1 MRRVEIKKNDILKA
15 IYFITAITQK
25 QQGTSMQGALS
36 SKGDLMGGIFDRWI
50 NTVPEGILFNNI
62 ILPDISDGKDVE
74 IITDFYLYD
83 PKTAGIAPD
92 VIGIKVDD
100 RIIPFVLFN
109 ERWETVNNMPQ
120 IEVKTYK
127 KPQKMVSLRNQNY
140 DDKYFVMAESEFR
153 IDYLLPFFSSDIF
166 DDEIYERLHMNDTA
180 FIVSN
185 TENRIHQTDQVDV
198 SNDSIGAVTLL
209 KITNARA
216 YMDNS
221 TLCEGN
227 VSVQYLTGID
237 QKRNSPRGELLNTP
251 ISHYC
256 EITDCGLYRFN
267 ENWYEGVTEQ
277 NVPYYTKRTRGGNI
291 EFLYRT
297 LDISIENI
305 QAIKV
310 LKKSMSSMYI
320 KTEENASI
328 NGYPLVENC
337 IYKIDFQ
344 LLDRSS
350 NDGEEYFMQK
360 NLLQFIPDFEEELK
374 NTLSQIIREEN

>member
-100 RIIPFVLFN
+100 KIIPFVLFN

-140 DDKYFVMAESEFR
+140 DDKYLVMAESEFR
-153 IDYLLPFFSSDIF
+153 IDYLLPFFSNDIF

-227 VSVQYLTGID
+227 VSVQYLTGIE
-237 QKRNSPRGELLNTP
+237 QKRNNPNGELLNTP
-251 ISHYC
+251 ISQYC

>member
-25 QQGTSMQGALS
+25 QQGASMQGALS

-109 ERWETVNNMPQ
+109 ERWETVNSMPQ

-140 DDKYFVMAESEFR
+140 DDKYLVMAESEFR

-227 VSVQYLTGID
+227 VSVQYLTEIE

-360 NLLQFIPDFEEELK
+360 NLLEFIPDFEEELK

>member
-25 QQGTSMQGALS
+25 QQGASMQGALS

-100 RIIPFVLFN
+100 KIIPFVLFN

-140 DDKYFVMAESEFR
+140 DDKYLVMAESEFR
-153 IDYLLPFFSSDIF
+153 IDYLLPFFSNDIF

-227 VSVQYLTGID
+227 VSVQYLTGIE
-237 QKRNSPRGELLNTP
+237 QKRNNPNGELLNTP
-251 ISHYC
+251 ISQYC

>member
-328 NGYPLVENC
+328 NGFPLDENS

>member
-1 MRRVEIKKNDILKA
+1 
-15 IYFITAITQK
+15 
-25 QQGTSMQGALS
+25 
-36 SKGDLMGGIFDRWI
+36 MGGIFDRWI

-305 QAIKV
+305 QI
-310 LKKSMSSMYI
+310 
-320 KTEENASI
+320 I
-328 NGYPLVENC
+328 NE
-337 IYKIDFQ
+337 
-344 LLDRSS
+344 
-350 NDGEEYFMQK
+350 
-360 NLLQFIPDFEEELK
+360 
-374 NTLSQIIREEN
+374 

>member
-320 KTEENASI
+320 QTEGNASI
-328 NGYPLVENC
+328 NGFPLDENS

-374 NTLSQIIREEN
+374 NTLSQIIRGEN

>member
-25 QQGTSMQGALS
+25 QQGASMQGALS

-109 ERWETVNNMPQ
+109 ERWETVDSMPQ

-140 DDKYFVMAESEFR
+140 DEKYLVMAESEFR

-198 SNDSIGAVTLL
+198 SDDSIGAVTLL
-209 KITNARA
+209 KITNAKA

-227 VSVQYLTGID
+227 VSVQYLTGIE
-237 QKRNSPRGELLNTP
+237 QKRNNPNGELLNTP
-251 ISHYC
+251 ISQYC

-360 NLLQFIPDFEEELK
+360 NLLEFIPDFEEELK

>member
-1 MRRVEIKKNDILKA
+1 
-15 IYFITAITQK
+15 
-25 QQGTSMQGALS
+25 
-36 SKGDLMGGIFDRWI
+36 
-50 NTVPEGILFNNI
+50 
-62 ILPDISDGKDVE
+62 
-74 IITDFYLYD
+74 
-83 PKTAGIAPD
+83 
-92 VIGIKVDD
+92 
-100 RIIPFVLFN
+100 
-109 ERWETVNNMPQ
+109 
-120 IEVKTYK
+120 
-127 KPQKMVSLRNQNY
+127 
-140 DDKYFVMAESEFR
+140 MAESEFR
-153 IDYLLPFFSSDIF
+153 IDYLLPFFSNDIF

-227 VSVQYLTGID
+227 VSVQYLTGIE
-237 QKRNSPRGELLNTP
+237 QKRNNPNGELLNTP
-251 ISHYC
+251 ISQYC

>member
-25 QQGTSMQGALS
+25 QQGASMQGALS

-109 ERWETVNNMPQ
+109 ERWETVDSMPQ

-140 DDKYFVMAESEFR
+140 DEKYLVMAESEFR

-227 VSVQYLTGID
+227 VSVQYLTEIE

-328 NGYPLVENC
+328 NGYSLVENC

-344 LLDRSS
+344 LLDRSG

-360 NLLQFIPDFEEELK
+360 NLLEFIPDFEEELK
-374 NTLSQIIREEN
+374 NTLSQIIRGEN

>member
-100 RIIPFVLFN
+100 KIIPFVLFN

-140 DDKYFVMAESEFR
+140 DDKYLVMAESEFR
-153 IDYLLPFFSSDIF
+153 IDYLLPFFSNDIF

-227 VSVQYLTGID
+227 VSVQYLTEIE

-328 NGYPLVENC
+328 NGYSLVENC

-344 LLDRSS
+344 LLDRSG

-360 NLLQFIPDFEEELK
+360 NLLEFIPDFEEELK
-374 NTLSQIIREEN
+374 NTLSQIIRGEN

>member
-237 QKRNSPRGELLNTP
+237 QKRNSPRGELLNIP

-320 KTEENASI
+320 QTEGNASI
-328 NGYPLVENC
+328 NGFPLDENS

-374 NTLSQIIREEN
+374 NTLSQIIRGEN

>member
-140 DDKYFVMAESEFR
+140 DDKYLVMAESEFR
-153 IDYLLPFFSSDIF
+153 IDYLLPFFSNDIF

-221 TLCEGN
+221 TFCEGN
-227 VSVQYLTGID
+227 VSVQYLTEIE

-267 ENWYEGVTEQ
+267 GNWYEGVTEQ

-320 KTEENASI
+320 QTEGNASI
-328 NGYPLVENC
+328 NGFPLDENS

>member
-25 QQGTSMQGALS
+25 QQGASMQGALS

-109 ERWETVNNMPQ
+109 ERWETVDSMPQ

-140 DDKYFVMAESEFR
+140 DEKYLVMAESEFR

-198 SNDSIGAVTLL
+198 SDDSIGAVTLL
-209 KITNARA
+209 KITNAKA

-227 VSVQYLTGID
+227 VSVQYLTGIE
-237 QKRNSPRGELLNTP
+237 QKRNNPNGELLNTP
-251 ISHYC
+251 ISQYC

-267 ENWYEGVTEQ
+267 ENWYEGVAEQ